1 MESWSFVALPLFLII
16 LLVFVIDYYV
26 DAVCVN
32 HLEMAR
38 TARFGAMGTAVF
50 GLILSC
56 LWNHPFI
63 TQVPISAVLYP
74 HLSNFVLL

>member
-1 MESWSFVALPLFLII
+1 MAFPLFLVI

-32 HLEMAR
+32 HLELAR
-38 TARFGAMGTAVF
+38 TARFGGLGTAVF

-63 TQVPISAVLYP
+63 TQVKTNGQKFIRICQDLITK
-74 HLSNFVLL
+74 